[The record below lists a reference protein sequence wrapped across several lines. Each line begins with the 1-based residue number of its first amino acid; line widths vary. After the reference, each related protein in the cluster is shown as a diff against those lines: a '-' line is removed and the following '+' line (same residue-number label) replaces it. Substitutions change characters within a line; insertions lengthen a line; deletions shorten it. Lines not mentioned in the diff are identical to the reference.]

1 MFRPDAADGLLVYN
15 GNRNDGESF
24 LLEEIDNNDND
35 DIDNNDNDDIDNND
49 NCDIFDVANHDSRD
63 RRLVSSGPEG
73 RPSRVHF

>member
-1 MFRPDAADGLLVYN
+1 MFRPNAADGLLVYN

-24 LLEEIDNNDND
+24 LLEE
-35 DIDNNDNDDIDNND
+35 IDNNDNDDIDNND